1 MTTLNGTTPMSKHPV
16 GWRVW
21 DIKEDERGLVLQPE
35 FPSAA
40 THYVDAATGDNG
52 ETSRIR

>member
-1 MTTLNGTTPMSKHPV
+1 VSRRQT

-52 ETSRIR
+52 ETSRVR